1 MAKRKTPKTYVLD
14 TNILI
19 QSPHALLS
27 FADNH
32 VVLPIAVIEELDRL
46 KSADGERGANA
57 RQVIRM
63 LDALRRKGNLT
74 KGIPLSNGG
83 TLRVEMNCSDIDL
96 PGHWSSDKADNR
108 ILQVGKGLHDRE
120 KNTILVSSDIVVRI
134 KGDILGIPAE
144 DFTTDM
150 APVPDEQYSGRRH
163 VYADA
168 VTMAAFR
175 SDGTAPEKVYVTNEL
190 GERMQVEPEVN
201 EFFIL
206 HDELEPKT
214 THLGRFDGERIV
226 PLRSLSRRPFGVT
239 ARTVGQRFLQEAL
252 MADAKEAPLVV
263 VKGPAGTA
271 KTFYALAA
279 GLHQIMEEDEP
290 RFRRIL
296 ISRPNTQFD
305 EEIGFLPGNEQE
317 KIAPYL
323 RPVIDNL
330 EQLFDGGD
338 LLKKR
343 NEKELSDRIEEL
355 FDRGILVHEAMNY
368 IRGRSITNTWII
380 IDEAQNL
387 TPRQAK
393 GLITRAG
400 LGTKLILLGD
410 PGQIDHPYL
419 DARTNGLSYASE
431 HMRGSRLCW
440 QITMQSDECERSPLA
455 KDAAARM

>member
-1 MAKRKTPKTYVLD
+1 MSPKTYVLD

-19 QSPHALLS
+19 QAPHALLS
-27 FADNH
+27 FADNY
-32 VVLPIAVIEELDRL
+32 VVLPIAVIEELDRM

-57 RQVIRM
+57 RQVIRI
-63 LDALRRKGNLT
+63 LDDLRKKGDLT
-74 KGIPLSNGG
+74 KGIPLANGG
-83 TLRVEMNCSDIDL
+83 NLRIEMNYSDIEM
-96 PGHWSSDKADNR
+96 PGHWGSEKADNR
-108 ILQVGKGLHDRE
+108 ILQVCKGLHDKKE
-120 KNTILVSSDIVVRI
+120 NTILVSNDIVVRI

-163 VYADA
+163 VYTDEAS
-168 VTMAAFR
+168 MANFR
-175 SDGTAPEKVYVTNEL
+175 SDGIHPDHVYTTDEM
-190 GERMQVEPEVN
+190 GERMQVELEMN
-201 EFFIL
+201 EFLII
-206 HDELEPKT
+206 HHELEPKT
-214 THLGRFDGERIV
+214 THLGRFDGQRVV
-226 PLRSLSRRPFGVT
+226 PLRSLSMRPFGVT

-252 MADAKEAPLVV
+252 MADAKDAPLVI

-271 KTFYALAA
+271 KTFYALAT
-279 GLHQIMEEDEP
+279 GLHQIMEEAEP

-330 EQLFDGGD
+330 EQLFDSGD

-343 NEKELSDRIEEL
+343 NEKELSDKIAEL
-355 FDRGILVHEAMNY
+355 FDRGILVNEAMNY
-368 IRGRSITNTWII
+368 IRGRSITNTWIM

-431 HMRGSRLCW
+431 HMRGSPLCW
-440 QITMQSDECERSPLA
+440 QITMQNDECERSPLA
-455 KDAAARM
+455 KDAAKRM